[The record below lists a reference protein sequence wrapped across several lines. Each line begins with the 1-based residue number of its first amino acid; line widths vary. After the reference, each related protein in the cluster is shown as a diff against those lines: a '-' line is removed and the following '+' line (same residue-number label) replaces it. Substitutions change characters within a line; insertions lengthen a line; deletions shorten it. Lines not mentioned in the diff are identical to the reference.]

1 MCTLGSCHKAAEV
14 HCQLAEKT
22 ECNEFWLLRNLTQC
36 PWLLN
41 WHTLK
46 KHKNTQTEQ
55 TNRKPPAQLW
65 SKKSRRGYREGQ
77 MIDCESCSPGKLT
90 GLWDLKRKKV
100 NAEFVRMSL
109 TPQKRVLFLHQ
120 QRAMAQS
127 LRFSAHFPFL
137 FFPVHLFQADYIVI
151 LDTSLQMLNKIQEFK
166 ITICRI

>member
-1 MCTLGSCHKAAEV
+1 
-14 HCQLAEKT
+14 
-22 ECNEFWLLRNLTQC
+22 
-36 PWLLN
+36 
-41 WHTLK
+41 
-46 KHKNTQTEQ
+46 
-55 TNRKPPAQLW
+55 
-65 SKKSRRGYREGQ
+65 
-77 MIDCESCSPGKLT
+77 MIDCEGCSPGKLT

-127 LRFSAHFPFL
+127 LRFTAHFPFL

-166 ITICRI
+166 ITICRIQEITYLIFFSAVPVSAGILTIQLFSTDWMFLQDFFYFLFKCKQLLGKVLGQVTRFVWEQSQNQRV